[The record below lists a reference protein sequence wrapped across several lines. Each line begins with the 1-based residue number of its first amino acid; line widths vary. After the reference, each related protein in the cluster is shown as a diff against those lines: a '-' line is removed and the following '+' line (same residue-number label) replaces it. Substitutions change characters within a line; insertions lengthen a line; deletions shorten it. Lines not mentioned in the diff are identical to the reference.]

1 MKINVLVIGDIVGK
15 PGRIILKDKLKPF
28 IDKEDIH
35 FCIANGENAAA
46 GAGIT
51 EDIAAELFS
60 YGIDVITT
68 GDHVW
73 DKGNS
78 SCLRNE

>member
-1 MKINVLVIGDIVGK
+1 MKINVMMIGDIVGK

-73 DKGNS
+73 DKRKF
-78 SCLRNE
+78 CMP